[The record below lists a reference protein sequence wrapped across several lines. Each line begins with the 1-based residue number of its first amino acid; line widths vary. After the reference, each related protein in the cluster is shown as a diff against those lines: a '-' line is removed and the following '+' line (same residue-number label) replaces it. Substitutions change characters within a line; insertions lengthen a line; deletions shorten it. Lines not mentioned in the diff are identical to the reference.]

1 MYHPGKVLTKKAI
14 SAIACAVLIS
24 GAIQSPGECKKR
36 RLATTGGAQLIV
48 MHEPERVLSS
58 DKLPLSK
65 KILKNRPSVVKIYE
79 YDNTPIG
86 DREPLLFV
94 HGLNGELSPHF
105 RWPRVIQE
113 LKKNQDLQ
121 ARYKMYLTRYS
132 TQDRIDST
140 VVEYR
145 KAVGQLYEVTGKR
158 PITIVALSM
167 GGNLAYQGM
176 VDKETDSKIR
186 ALLTMGTMYHGSP
199 LFTVD
204 WMQYSLYKRLCWP
217 ITRIDHSLAYKM
229 YFNKNK
235 NLVSDFSWDD
245 TDNSMPDVGRFR
257 SKLLFGPKGQLT
269 LIQNVNNRLARLNS
283 EPTSKKKIIAYSG
296 YLINPYMHPQAER
309 IIENTFMYPL
319 TFLTQKFPAH
329 LAREHP
335 VLGFMNRDIAN
346 IATTSTTKKAAGT
359 PFVFSLNDGI
369 TPVVSAICLPEEAM
383 KSVTVARESDIPK
396 LKNYVDVGTA
406 RVFRNI
412 DHLTF
417 IDGYRPVTASSLI
430 KDELNPDAG
439 TRTIWDWLLYD
450 LLHSE
455 QVNGQLAKETEASV
469 GGMKTD

>member
-1 MYHPGKVLTKKAI
+1 MYHLDRVLTTKAI

-24 GAIQSPGECKKR
+24 GSIQLPGECAKR
-36 RLATTGGAQLIV
+36 RLATASGAQAEVIQ
-48 MHEPERVLSS
+48 EPERVLSS
-58 DKLPLSK
+58 DKMPMSK
-65 KILKNRPSVVKIYE
+65 KILRVRPNVVKIYE
-79 YDNTPIG
+79 YDNTPLG

-94 HGLNGELSPHF
+94 HGLRGELYPHF
-105 RWPRVIQE
+105 RWPKVLHE
-113 LKKNQDLQ
+113 MKNKKDLH
-121 ARYKMYLTRYS
+121 ARYKIYLARYS

-140 VVEYR
+140 VHEYR
-145 KAVGQLYEVTGKR
+145 KAIARLYEVTGNR
-158 PITIVALSM
+158 PVTVVALSM

-199 LFTVD
+199 LFTID

-217 ITRIDHSLAYKM
+217 LTRLDHSLAYRL

-245 TDNSMPDVGRFR
+245 TDNTMPNVGRFR

-269 LIQNVNNRLARLNS
+269 LVQDVNNRLARLNA

-296 YLINPYMHPQAER
+296 YLINPYMHPSAER
-309 IIENTFMYPL
+309 IIENTFMYPV
-319 TFLTQKFPAH
+319 TFVTQKFPAH

-346 IATTSTTKKAAGT
+346 IATSRDSAKAAGT
-359 PFVFSLNDGI
+359 PFIFGLNDGI
-369 TPVVSAICLPEEAM
+369 TPVTSAICLPEEAM
-383 KSVTVARESDIPK
+383 KSALIAKEVDIPK
-396 LKNYVDVGTA
+396 LKNMVDVGTA

-430 KDELNPDAG
+430 KDELNPDDG
-439 TRTIWDWLLYD
+439 TRTMWDWLLYD

-455 QVNGQLAKETEASV
+455 QVNGQLAKETEASI
-469 GGMKTD
+469 GGLKTD